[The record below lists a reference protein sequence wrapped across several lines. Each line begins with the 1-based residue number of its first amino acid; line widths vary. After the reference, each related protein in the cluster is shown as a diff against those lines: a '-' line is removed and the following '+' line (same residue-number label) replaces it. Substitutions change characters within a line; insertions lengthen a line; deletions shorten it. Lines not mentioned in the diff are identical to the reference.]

1 MKFDAII
8 FDMDGVLID
17 SESRYVHADERM
29 YRELGLE
36 LTLEDS
42 KGLLGVNLKS
52 GSLFILS
59 AHPELKLTLGEMQ
72 EIYAASLLR
81 CLEESEDLAL
91 MDGMEEWLYA
101 LKAAG
106 VKLAVASSSTKPM
119 VDHVVCRFGLDKIM
133 DYVINGDMVTNGKP
147 DPEIFLKAA
156 AALGVAPERCAV
168 VEDSVAGIEA
178 AHRAGMF
185 CLAYAGANVHGVD
198 QSAADAIIATYNKET
213 LRHLLG

>member
-1 MKFDAII
+1 MKFDAVI

-17 SESRYVHADERM
+17 SESRYVHADVRM

-36 LTLEDS
+36 LTHEDS
-42 KGLLGVNLKS
+42 EGLLGVNLNT
-52 GSLFILS
+52 GSQFILDT
-59 AHPELKLTLGEMQ
+59 HPELGLTLDEMKK
-72 EIYAASLLR
+72 IYAGR

-91 MDGMEEWLYA
+91 MEGMDGWLQE

-106 VKLAVASSSTKPM
+106 VKLAVASSSTKDM
-119 VDHVVCRFGLDKIM
+119 VDHVVYRFGLDRMM

-156 AALGVAPERCAV
+156 AALGVAPDRCAV

-178 AHRAGMF
+178 ARRAGMF
-185 CLAYAGANVHGVD
+185 CLAYSGANVHGVD
-198 QSAADAIIATYNKET
+198 QSGADVIVSTYTKET
-213 LRHLLG
+213 IKYLLG

>member
-1 MKFDAII
+1 
-8 FDMDGVLID
+8 
-17 SESRYVHADERM
+17 
-29 YRELGLE
+29 
-36 LTLEDS
+36 
-42 KGLLGVNLKS
+42 
-52 GSLFILS
+52 
-59 AHPELKLTLGEMQ
+59 
-72 EIYAASLLR
+72 
-81 CLEESEDLAL
+81 
-91 MDGMEEWLYA
+91 
-101 LKAAG
+101 
-106 VKLAVASSSTKPM
+106 M
-119 VDHVVCRFGLDKIM
+119 VDHVVFRFGLDKIM

-198 QSAADAIIATYNKET
+198 QSAADAIIDIYNKET